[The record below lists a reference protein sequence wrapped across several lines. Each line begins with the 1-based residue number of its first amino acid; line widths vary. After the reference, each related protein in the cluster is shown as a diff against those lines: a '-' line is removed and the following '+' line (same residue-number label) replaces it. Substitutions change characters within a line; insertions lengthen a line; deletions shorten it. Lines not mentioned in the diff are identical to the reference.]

1 MINASVRQETS
12 HCVFRGFGPEIM
24 VLAKGSMLAWRT
36 QKSLKAFQVRKIH
49 LPGLNDVPA

>member
-1 MINASVRQETS
+1 MVNASVRQETS

-24 VLAKGSMLAWRT
+24 VLAKGSMLAWKT
-36 QKSLKAFQVRKIH
+36 QKSLKAFQVRKIL